1 MEKPYKFVI
10 FDNKTGQICRQTNI
24 EPLLYE
30 LQTWEPDGT
39 TGFKILKQTKTCYI
53 DTRYKARLRLYN
65 FVEYTSKGLAVPKYE
80 PFKNTEI
87 GKTIP
92 VLNF

>member
-1 MEKPYKFVI
+1 MNRPFKYFVLC
-10 FDNKTGQICRQTNI
+10 NKTK
-24 EPLLYE
+24 ELLYE
-30 LQTWEPDGT
+30 TNIAPLLHSLQTYEPIEGT
-39 TGFKILKQTKTCYI
+39 NTSKLTQTKTAYI

-65 FVEYTSKGLAVPKYE
+65 YITFTKNGLEIPKYE

-92 VLNF
+92 ILNF